1 MDSPYY
7 THIVKT
13 LIDQSE
19 NHRGAIMNIAGRLKN
34 EGKEETL
41 QQVVLKS
48 LQLGL
53 SIDIISTLTG
63 LSLAEIQALSNRP
76 LTMVAP

>member
-1 MDSPYY
+1 
-7 THIVKT
+7 
-13 LIDQSE
+13 
-19 NHRGAIMNIAGRLKN
+19 MNIAGRLKN

>member
-1 MDSPYY
+1 
-7 THIVKT
+7 
-13 LIDQSE
+13 
-19 NHRGAIMNIAGRLKN
+19 MNIAQRLKN

-53 SIDIISTLTG
+53 SIDVIRKLTG
-63 LSLAEIQALSNRP
+63 LSDSEIQALN
-76 LTMVAP
+76 

>member
-1 MDSPYY
+1 M
-7 THIVKT
+7 KGW
-13 LIDQSE
+13 QE
-19 NHRGAIMNIAGRLKN
+19 ERK
-34 EGKEETL
+34 ETL

-63 LSLAEIQALSNRP
+63 LSLVEIQALSNRP
-76 LTMVAP
+76 LTMEAP

>member
-1 MDSPYY
+1 
-7 THIVKT
+7 
-13 LIDQSE
+13 
-19 NHRGAIMNIAGRLKN
+19 MNIAGRLKN

-76 LTMVAP
+76 LTMVAPW